1 MIENQKYANP
11 LTVQNKIK
19 QLQKLY
25 QLDYEKNPQD
35 LTQRIIG
42 RLSGRKDELSV

>member
-1 MIENQKYANP
+1 MIENQKHANP

-35 LTQRIIG
+35 LTQRIIE